1 MCGRYA
7 LDVPVA
13 EFLNYFAATCEDL
26 DWPPRYNLAPLQFVP
41 VVRQRPTGERVVQLL
56 RWGLIPAWAKDAGI
70 AVKLINARGE
80 TVAEKPSFRSAF
92 KSRRCII
99 PASGFFEWQALA
111 GGKQPF
117 FIKPAK
123 APVFGIAGLWER
135 WSQPDGSPLDTFAI
149 VTTAANESMHAIH
162 DRMPVILQPAE
173 FSTWLSREAPPDAVG
188 GLIKP
193 CDPAMLKMYPVSKA
207 VGNVRHDSV
216 DLIVPITASA
226 PESS

>member
-13 EFLNYFAATCEDL
+13 EFLSYFAATCEDL
-26 DWPPRYNLAPLQFVP
+26 DWPPHYNLAPLQFVP

-56 RWGLIPAWAKDAGI
+56 RWGLIPAWAKDANI
-70 AVKLINARGE
+70 AGKMINARGE
-80 TVAEKPSFRSAF
+80 TAGEKPSFRSAF

-99 PASGFFEWQALA
+99 PASGFFEWQALP

-135 WSQPDGSPLDTFAI
+135 WSQPDGSPLDTFTI
-149 VTTAANESMHAIH
+149 ITTAANEAMHAIH
-162 DRMPVILQPAE
+162 DRMPVILQPAD
-173 FSTWLSREAPPDAVG
+173 FATWLSRESPPDVVG
-188 GLIKP
+188 GLIQP
-193 CDPAMLKMYPVSKA
+193 CHPAMLKMYPVSKA

-216 DLIVPITASA
+216 DLIAPITPPA
-226 PESS
+226 PEPG